1 MSNYIVDR
9 SPKKYGGVQ
18 NEYLQQVDLIVA
30 GTSKKFHQ
38 AVSDKR
44 NLQEL
49 FHEVL
54 NFLGTERHRLAVEHG
69 TKDADA
75 FGFPRDQEKDFPSPF
90 CATPLSAPYEEY
102 NTKLMPF
109 IYKHLNPLKRT
120 LREFKQTELK
130 VQEESYEGRKCS
142 LEFSILTFEK
152 VKDWSI
158 DLCYEEYKRFCKLC
172 SINAVDE
179 SSYTHQDFFSLV
191 NSKKAM
197 LNLKQNSIED
207 YKKFKLS
214 MLIGQIRNLYE
225 GRKSDWVLATIRFE
239 VDNKMY
245 ALSQYLTWLYRDYS
259 TDPFEHMKENSIIS
273 VVHQDPFLI
282 NPMLQDI
289 AKIFQKVIEYRDGD
303 VAKLKNTV
311 ALLQYEIA
319 HAMPFKRGSAAISEW
334 LEMAIYRYH
343 GFKMTYNSGVMVNL
357 EALTLTP
364 AQFVREY
371 EKMIKLQKIEN
382 L

>member
-9 SPKKYGGVQ
+9 NPQKYGGMQ

-30 GTSKKFHQ
+30 DTSKKFHQ

-54 NFLGTERHRLAVEHG
+54 SSLGTERHRLARDHG
-69 TKDADA
+69 TKNADA
-75 FGFPRDQEKDFPSPF
+75 FGIRRDQEKDFPSPF

-102 NTKLMPF
+102 NAKMIPL
-109 IYKHLNPLKRT
+109 IYKYLDPLKRT
-120 LREFKQTELK
+120 LREFQQTEWK
-130 VQEESYEGRKCS
+130 VQEESYEGRKCT
-142 LEFSILTFEK
+142 LEFSILTFEN
-152 VKDWSI
+152 VKKWSI
-158 DLCYEEYKRFCKLC
+158 DLCYDEYKRFCALC

-179 SSYTHQDFFSLV
+179 SSYTHQDFFNLV

-207 YKKFKLS
+207 YKKFKHS
-214 MLIGQIRNLYE
+214 MLIGEIRNLYE
-225 GRKSDWVLATIRFE
+225 GRKSDWVLATMRFE
-239 VDNKMY
+239 VNNKMY

-259 TDPFEHMKENSIIS
+259 TDPLERMKENSIIS

-282 NPMLQDI
+282 DPMLQDI
-289 AKIFQKVIEYRDGD
+289 SKIFQRVIEYKEGKIS
-303 VAKLKNTV
+303 KLTNDV
-311 ALLQYEIA
+311 ALLQYELA
-319 HAMPFKRGSAAISEW
+319 HVMPFKRGSAAISEW

-343 GFKMTYNSGVMVNL
+343 GFKMTYNPDLMVNL
-357 EALTLTP
+357 EALTKTP

-371 EKMIKLQKIEN
+371 EKMIKLEKIEN